1 MIQHLKELKV
11 KVLLLSFALI
21 SMLGIN
27 ASIGQVNKP
36 VNASI
41 GQVNK
46 PVNASI
52 GQVKKQVNASIGHV
66 NKPVNTSTLIKGFRN
81 PPPSSKPG
89 VYWYFMDGNM
99 TKESMT
105 ADLESMKK
113 VGIGSLVF
121 LEVNVGIPRG
131 KVDFLSE
138 EWQEMF
144 AHAVMECERLDI
156 AMTLGIGPG
165 WTGSGGPWVKPNE
178 SMLHLV
184 SSTTILEGKDKGK
197 ISLPKPPPKAP
208 FFGEG
213 AFTAELKKQ
222 WNDYD
227 EDVAVLAYPAPDVK
241 DLTKLPLIS
250 DIGEKALYYRAPY
263 SSAPGVKPYLSYS
276 TKYETVPAGT
286 AVSKKNIIDLTSKL
300 KPNGELDWEVPEGK
314 WIVLR
319 FGKRNNG
326 AITRPAPYPGLGF
339 EADKF
344 DTLAMKNHLDHYT
357 GVLINKI
364 GKNFKNSVGGLKMLH
379 MDSWEMGAQNWT
391 GRFREEFTK
400 RRGYDPLPFY
410 PVYNGTIIESA
421 EISERFLWDLRQTSQ
436 ELALENHAGYV
447 KRYANRNGMGLSI
460 EPYDMNPNSDLE
472 LGAIADVPMAEFW
485 SAGLGF
491 NSAFS
496 CIEATSIAHVNGI
509 SLVPAEAFTAQDN
522 EGWKQHPAS
531 MKNQG
536 DWAFAAG
543 INRFVFHTFQNQ
555 TLPDSLKPG
564 MTMGPYGVQWN
575 RNQTWWPMAGAY
587 HEYLSRSQYL
597 LQQGSS
603 VADILYLTPEG
614 SPHVFKP
621 PLSALTNDVVM
632 PDRKGYN
639 FDGCAPSQLY
649 KASVNKG
656 NIIFPGG
663 ASYRILVLPV
673 VKTMTPKLLDKIR
686 QLINDG
692 AVVVG
697 SPPEQTP
704 GLTGYPQSDE
714 LLKTEATKI
723 WGGTAPPSVQTTK
736 AFGKG
741 KVIWGG
747 ELETKLDFLYPHYD
761 LTVKILLSMLI
772 RPDFESDGPIRY
784 THRASKGFDIYF
796 LSNRSDKAVAV
807 NANFR
812 DHNGR
817 RPILLD
823 AVTGQMIDLRL
834 PPVRKGIST
843 FNLNFDAYQSCFV
856 LFANN
861 EVEGLVLDH
870 IWSKPASNTTLE
882 GPWKVSFDPKWGGPE
897 ATIFDKL
904 TDWSVNQDNGIKY
917 YSGIA
922 VYKKLFDAPAGF
934 VENNPNLALRNW
946 LLNLGEVKNMARVKL
961 NGKDMGVVWTA
972 PWQVDVSKALKLRD
986 NVLEIEV
993 ANLWPNRLIGDELLP
1008 DDGIQN
1014 GQWPEWL
1021 LKGTPR
1027 PSKRFSF
1034 TTFKHYNKDAPLFK
1048 SGLLGPVTLINK

>member
-1 MIQHLKELKV
+1 
-11 KVLLLSFALI
+11 
-21 SMLGIN
+21 
-27 ASIGQVNKP
+27 
-36 VNASI
+36 
-41 GQVNK
+41 
-46 PVNASI
+46 
-52 GQVKKQVNASIGHV
+52 
-66 NKPVNTSTLIKGFRN
+66 
-81 PPPSSKPG
+81 SSKPG

-99 TKESMT
+99 TKESIT

-113 VGIGSLVF
+113 VGIGNLIF

-131 KVDFLSE
+131 KVEFLSD
-138 EWQEMF
+138 EWQLMF
-144 AHAVMECERLDI
+144 AHAVSECERLDI

-165 WTGSGGPWVKPNE
+165 WTGSGGPWVKASE

-184 SSTTILEGKDKGK
+184 SSTTIVNKNNRTRIILP
-197 ISLPKPPPKAP
+197 IPKPKPP

-213 AFTAELKKQ
+213 AFTEELKKQ
-222 WNDYD
+222 WNDYY
-227 EDVAVLAYPAPDVK
+227 EDVAVLAYPAPDGK
-241 DLTKLPLIS
+241 EPFDLPLIS

-276 TKYETVPAGT
+276 TKYESVPAGS
-286 AVSKKNIIDLTSKL
+286 AILKKDIIDLTDKM
-300 KPNGELDWEVPEGK
+300 KANGELDWEVPFGN
-314 WIVLR
+314 WIVVR

-344 DTLAMKNHLDHYT
+344 DTLAMRNHLDHYT
-357 GVLINKI
+357 GVLMKKL
-364 GKNFKNSVGGLKMLH
+364 GKNSKNNIGGLKMLH

-391 GRFREEFTK
+391 GHFREEFII

-410 PVYNGTIIESA
+410 PAYNGTVVESIA
-421 EISERFLWDLRQTSQ
+421 LSERFLWDLRQTAQ
-436 ELALENHAGYV
+436 ELVLQNHAGYV
-447 KRYANRNGMGLSI
+447 KQYANKNAMGLSI

-522 EGWKQHPAS
+522 EGWKQYPAS

-536 DWAFAAG
+536 DWAFATG

-621 PLSALTNDVVM
+621 PLSAMTNDIVM
-632 PDRKGYN
+632 PDRKEFN

-649 KASVNKG
+649 KASVNDGK
-656 NIIFPGG
+656 IVFPGG

-673 VKTMTPKLLDKIR
+673 VKTMTPKLLDKLR
-686 QLINDG
+686 SLIAAG
-692 AVVVG
+692 AIIVG

-704 GLTGYPQSDE
+704 GLTGYPQSDQVV
-714 LLKTEATKI
+714 KAEATKI
-723 WGGTAPPSVQTTK
+723 WGRTEPPSKQTTK
-736 AFGKG
+736 PFGKG

-747 ELETKLDFLYPHYD
+747 DLETKLDFLYPHYD
-761 LTVKILLSMLI
+761 LTAQILRSMDVSL
-772 RPDFESDGPIRY
+772 DFESNGPIRY
-784 THRASKGFDIYF
+784 THRTSKDFDIYF
-796 LSNRSDKAVAV
+796 VSNRIDKAVTV
-807 NANFR
+807 IGKFR
-812 DHNGR
+812 NHRNR
-817 RPILLD
+817 KPVLLD
-823 AVTGQMIDLRL
+823 AVTGKVIDLDVPPQMSKVSSIDLRFE
-834 PPVRKGIST
+834 P
-843 FNLNFDAYQSCFV
+843 FQSYFI
-856 LFANN
+856 LFSDQG
-861 EVEGLVLDH
+861 VKDM
-870 IWSKPASNTTLE
+870 IPASIFASAKSKTVLE
-882 GPWKVSFDPKWGGPE
+882 GSWQLSFDPKWGGPKS
-897 ATIFDKL
+897 TTFDKL
-904 TDWSVNQDNGIKY
+904 EDWSQNADKGIKY

-922 VYKKLFDAPAGF
+922 VYKKQFDAPSEFMEVSTGSIAKG
-934 VENNPNLALRNW
+934 NW
-946 LLNLGEVKNMARVKL
+946 FLDLGEVKNMAKVKL
-961 NGKDMGVVWTA
+961 NGKDLGVVWTA
-972 PWQVDVSKALKLRD
+972 PWQVDISDALRAKD
-986 NVLEIEV
+986 NMLEIEV
-993 ANLWPNRLIGDELLP
+993 ANLWPNRLIGDEQLP

-1014 GQWPEWL
+1014 GKWPEWL
-1021 LKGTPR
+1021 LKGLPR
-1027 PSKRFSF
+1027 PGKRFSF
-1034 TTFKHYNKDAPLFK
+1034 TTFKHYSKDSPLFK
-1048 SGLLGPVTLINK
+1048 SGLLGPVSIVKK